1 MMRTLSEFL
10 SQSTQYLQQELP
22 PQFRMW
28 LVSLS
33 ADDAGGQWNIYAPN
47 DFTLRGVRTNVAP
60 KIEQFKAEH
69 CPNTP
74 PLVFKEG
81 KGAMPVFTPAA
92 QAIKT
97 PEPEKSPEKPLAH
110 TNTPVA
116 EREEKSVSTGLIA
129 DYSFDSFVVGD
140 SNELA
145 HAISVAISKK
155 PGDKL
160 HNPFFLYGGP
170 GLGKTH
176 LIHAIGNRLLANEP
190 HAKIRYLHA
199 ERYMNDLVTASK
211 NHNFDQFKKDYQSFD
226 LLIMDDVQFIAGK
239 AKTMEEFFYVFN
251 HFINNG
257 KQIILTSDRL
267 PNEIEGLDDRL
278 KSRFASGITMQI
290 EMPDL
295 ETRTAILQ
303 KKAELWEFPLPM
315 ETAVLIAD
323 AIKSSV
329 RDLEGALRKLMM
341 TCRLSGKQPDIATTQ
356 NTLKDLLAQGRRQVG
371 IEEIQKA
378 VANFYRIPMKDLIG
392 KNRQRSL
399 VIPRHAAISLAKELT
414 TLSLKDIGNAFDNRD
429 HTTVLNA
436 CKNVKEL
443 LGKDE
448 NFAQDYQTLRHML
461 QN

>member
-1 MMRTLSEFL
+1 MMTLSDFL
-10 SQSTQYLQQELP
+10 SQCTQYLQQELP

-28 LVSLS
+28 VVSLS
-33 ADDAGGQWNIYAPN
+33 ADEQDGQWNIYAPN
-47 DFTLRGVRTNVAP
+47 DFTLRGVRTNIAP

-69 CPNTP
+69 CPDTP
-74 PLVFKEG
+74 SLAFKEG
-81 KGAMPVFTPAA
+81 KGVLPVFTPTVQKTATPESE
-92 QAIKT
+92 KT
-97 PEPEKSPEKPLAH
+97 PEKIVALTE
-110 TNTPVA
+110 TPPVNN
-116 EREEKSVSTGLIA
+116 EEKSGSNGLIA
-129 DYSFDSFVVGD
+129 EYTFDSFVVGD

-145 HAISVAISKK
+145 HAISIAISKK

-176 LIHAIGNRLLANEP
+176 LIHAIGNRLLANAP
-190 HAKIRYLHA
+190 NAKIRYLHA

-323 AIKSSV
+323 SIKSSV

-341 TCRLSGKQPDIATTQ
+341 SCRISGKQPDIITTQ
-356 NTLKDLLAQGRRQVG
+356 NTLKDLLAQGRRQVT
-371 IEEIQKA
+371 IDEIQKT
-378 VANFYRIPMKDLIG
+378 VATFYHISMKDLVS

-399 VIPRHAAISLAKELT
+399 VIPRHTAISLAKELT
-414 TLSLKDIGNAFDNRD
+414 TLSLKDIGNAFDGRD

-448 NFAQDYQTLRHML
+448 TFVQDYQNLRQQL

>member
-1 MMRTLSEFL
+1 MMTLSDFL
-10 SQSTQYLQQELP
+10 SQCNKYLQQELP

-28 LVSLS
+28 VVSLS
-33 ADDAGGQWNIYAPN
+33 ADEKGGQWNIYAPN

-60 KIEQFKAEH
+60 KIEQFKQEH

-81 KGAMPVFTPAA
+81 KGAMPVFTPVA
-92 QAIKT
+92 QPIET
-97 PEPEKSPEKPLAH
+97 PEPEKTPEKPIAH
-110 TNTPVA
+110 TETAVA
-116 EREEKSVSTGLIA
+116 EKEEKSVSTGLIA

-176 LIHAIGNRLLANEP
+176 LIHAIGNRILAKNSS
-190 HAKIRYLHA
+190 AKIRYIHA
-199 ERYMNDLVTASK
+199 EQYVGDLVWATK
-211 NHNFDQFKKDYQSFD
+211 NHSFDQFKKSYQSFD
-226 LLIMDDVQFIAGK
+226 LLIMDDIQFIAGK

-257 KQIILTSDRL
+257 KQIVLTSDRL
-267 PNEIEGLDDRL
+267 PNEIDGLDDRL
-278 KSRFASGITMQI
+278 KSRFAYGITMQI

-303 KKAELWEFPLPM
+303 KKAELWGFHMENGVAEF
-315 ETAVLIAD
+315 IAES
-323 AIKSSV
+323 IKSSV

-356 NTLKDLLAQGRRQVG
+356 NTLKDLLAQGRRQVS

-378 VANFYRIPMKDLIG
+378 VANFYRMPMKDLIG

-414 TLSLKDIGNAFDNRD
+414 TLSLKDIGNAFDGRD

-448 NFAQDYQTLRHML
+448 NFAQDYQNLRQQL

>member
-1 MMRTLSEFL
+1 MMTLSDFL
-10 SQSTQYLQQELP
+10 SQSTRYLQRELP
-22 PQFRMW
+22 GQFRMW
-28 LVSLS
+28 VVSLT
-33 ADDAGGQWNIYAPN
+33 ADEADGHWNIYAPN
-47 DFTLRGVRTNVAP
+47 DFTLRGVQTNVKP
-60 KIEQFKAEH
+60 KIEQFKEEH

-81 KGAMPVFTPAA
+81 KGALPVFTPAN
-92 QAIKT
+92 QQMTT
-97 PEPEKSPEKPLAH
+97 PEPEKTPEKPMPH
-110 TNTPVA
+110 TETAAA
-116 EREEKSVSTGLIA
+116 EKEEKSVSTGLNA

-176 LIHAIGNRLLANEP
+176 LIHAIGNRMLATNAS
-190 HAKIRYLHA
+190 AKIRYIHA
-199 ERYMNDLVTASK
+199 EQYMGDLVSATK
-211 NHNFDQFKKDYQSFD
+211 NHSFDQFKKSYQSFD
-226 LLIMDDVQFIAGK
+226 LLIMDDIQFIAGK

-257 KQIILTSDRL
+257 KQIVLTSDRL
-267 PNEIEGLDDRL
+267 PNEIDGLDDRL
-278 KSRFASGITMQI
+278 KSRFAYGITMQI

-303 KKAELWEFPLPM
+303 KKAELWGFHIENGVAEF
-315 ETAVLIAD
+315 IAES
-323 AIKSSV
+323 IKSSV

-341 TCRLSGKQPDIATTQ
+341 ACRLSGKQPDIATTQ
-356 NTLKDLLAQGRRQVG
+356 NILKDLLAQGKRQVS

-378 VANFYRIPMKDLIG
+378 VANFYRIPMKDLLG
-392 KNRQRSL
+392 KGRQRSL
-399 VIPRHAAISLAKELT
+399 IVARHAAISLAKELT
-414 TLSLKDIGNAFDNRD
+414 ALSLKDIGNAFDGRD

-436 CKNVKEL
+436 CKNVQNL
-443 LGKDE
+443 LNKDDS
-448 NFAQDYQTLRHML
+448 FAQDYQNLRQQL